1 MAYELMSSQV
11 QVVLNKG
18 LLIRGHTVHYLSQM
32 HSDIVLA
39 IIVPS
44 CTRDNKQ
51 YSKAIYT
58 IWNSCKFIFEF
69 VKVQDERMPF

>member
-32 HSDIVLA
+32 HSDIV
-39 IIVPS
+39 
-44 CTRDNKQ
+44 
-51 YSKAIYT
+51 
-58 IWNSCKFIFEF
+58 
-69 VKVQDERMPF
+69 